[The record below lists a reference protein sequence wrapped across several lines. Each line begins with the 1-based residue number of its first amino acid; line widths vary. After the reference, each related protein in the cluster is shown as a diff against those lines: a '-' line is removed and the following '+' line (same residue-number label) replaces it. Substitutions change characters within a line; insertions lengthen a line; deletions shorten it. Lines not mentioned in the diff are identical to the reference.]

1 MVEAKPRPDSSRR
14 WRRRESN
21 PRNIPAALT
30 GSIRMAPVPCP
41 VLLRLL
47 ESRGSPTTGSLRFH
61 MERYQ
66 TYEYVP
72 RPAANLALT
81 DIRHNAAAKEA
92 VDGERSA

>member
-1 MVEAKPRPDSSRR
+1 MAAKRPDFPAQ
-14 WRRRESN
+14 WRRQESN

-30 GSIRMAPVPCP
+30 GSIRMGPVPCP
-41 VLLRLL
+41 VLLRLV